1 MPSAE
6 RENDELKVERSEIQ
20 TLPEPLSGAKDQI
33 SQPQDCGTNVPN
45 RRGWFW
51 TDSCQSV
58 IEKCDVWTA
67 ILKIPQ

>member
-1 MPSAE
+1 MPSPE
-6 RENDELKVERSEIQ
+6 KNNDAFKVERSEMM

-33 SQPQDCGTNVPN
+33 GQPEDCGTDVPN
-45 RRGWFW
+45 RRRWFW

-67 ILKIPQ
+67 ILRIPQ